1 MISLD
6 RISFMVLLA
15 MLTAACSSTKNTT
28 APQAGASRAPLD
40 LTDMLR
46 SLGGIQ
52 VYGDGASAEITIR
65 GHESLQGSNEPLFL
79 LNGTPIVG
87 GYSSIYPTVDPE
99 NIERIDV
106 IRGGPKSALFGSRGA
121 NGIIDIIL
129 KE

>member
-1 MISLD
+1 M
-6 RISFMVLLA
+6 
-15 MLTAACSSTKNTT
+15 AACSSSKSATSQT
-28 APQAGASRAPLD
+28 AEVSKAPLD

-99 NIERIDV
+99 NIKRIDV